1 MANVAMP
8 GAELYY
14 FPGGGN
20 SVTFI
25 TPGGI
30 ECIAARLAYSDLSGM
45 FSLVWDEAT
54 TVELPPKLAQAVA
67 NTSIVTWPPAG
78 GVPVTTTGSPST
90 DPVRE
95 VDP

>member
-1 MANVAMP
+1 MSGVSMP

-30 ECIAARLAYSDLSGM
+30 DCIAGRLAYSDLSGM
-45 FSLVWDEAT
+45 FSMVWDEA
-54 TVELPPKLAQAVA
+54 VHGRSARE
-67 NTSIVTWPPAG
+67 AG
-78 GVPVTTTGSPST
+78 RRRGATRRTGRGRTP
-90 DPVRE
+90 
-95 VDP
+95 